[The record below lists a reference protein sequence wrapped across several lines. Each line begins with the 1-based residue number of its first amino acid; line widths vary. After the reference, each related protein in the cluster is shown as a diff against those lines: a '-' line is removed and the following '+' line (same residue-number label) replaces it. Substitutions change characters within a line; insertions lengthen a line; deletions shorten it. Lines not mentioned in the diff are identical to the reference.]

1 MSLPERISHELDN
14 DDAWICI
21 CGNMPDQD
29 GFFPCNAR
37 GDEVEP
43 TTEAWKTN
51 WYVCNGCGRMF
62 DQHTLIVMG
71 RAGMEAQSNATR
83 V

>member
-1 MSLPERISHELDN
+1 MNPTERISHELGN

-21 CGNMPDQD
+21 CGNTPDQD

-37 GDEVEP
+37 GDEVKP
-43 TTEAWKTN
+43 TAEAWTTN
-51 WYVCNGCGRMF
+51 WYVCNGCGRMI
-62 DQHTLIVMG
+62 DQHTLIIVG
-71 RAGMEAQSNATR
+71 RTDRAAQSNESA